1 MNRLNK
7 LTGLALVLL
16 TGSFTSACTFVP
28 QKLAEQRLYEP
39 ALPEVVRV
47 PRTDNGAIYQAGM
60 RVGLLDSN
68 IARSV
73 GDILTI
79 ELRENTNASATSN
92 TNASKDQKVDLQGP
106 ELAGS
111 RVTQN
116 GVEVLKNNVD
126 AGREFSGQG
135 TSAMSSSFNG
145 TITVTVAEV
154 LANGNLVVR
163 GQKLMLFNQSDE
175 FIRLIGIVRPED
187 IRPNNTI
194 PSTRVADVKLA
205 YSGDGVMSSAN
216 TMGPLARFFQGPT
229 WPY

>member
-1 MNRLNK
+1 MKQFNPIRIVVV
-7 LTGLALVLL
+7 TGLSLLL
-16 TGSFTSACTFVP
+16 TSGCTFVSKRET
-28 QKLAEQRLYEP
+28 QQRLYEP
-39 ALPEVVRV
+39 AKPEVVRV
-47 PRTDNGAIYQAGM
+47 PRADNGAIYQHGM
-60 RVGLLDSN
+60 QIGLFESTT
-68 IARSV
+68 ARAV

-92 TNASKDQKVDLQGP
+92 TNTTKDQKVELPGP

-111 RVTQN
+111 KVTQD

-126 AGREFSGQG
+126 AGREFNGQG

-154 LANGNLVVR
+154 QANGNLVVR

-175 FIRLIGIVRPED
+175 FIRFMGIIRPQD
-187 IRPNNTI
+187 IRPNNTVL
-194 PSTRVADVKLA
+194 SSKVADVRVA
-205 YSGDGVMSSAN
+205 YSGDGVLSSAN
-216 TMGPLARFFQGPT
+216 SMGPLARFFQGPV